1 MNRGFIDPWARMA
14 IEHLG
19 VITSRPVL
27 TAVVVLAP
35 EKYNSNCS
43 MAVLEWPVKWT
54 NRRIAMSKAQ
64 KGNKEKKKP
73 KADKNQPKTHVS
85 AYKAAQ
91 GQGKSSFN
99 PFARKTWG

>member
-1 MNRGFIDPWARMA
+1 MIFGKDSGDGAGTGEIQLKLLHGRARMA
-14 IEHLG
+14 GQVNKQED
-19 VITSRPVL
+19 P
-27 TAVVVLAP
+27 
-35 EKYNSNCS
+35 
-43 MAVLEWPVKWT
+43 
-54 NRRIAMSKAQ
+54 MSKAQ

-91 GQGKSSFN
+91 GQGKPSFN